1 MDLPHDAR
9 VIDGVCPWVRT
20 DADGSNLRVDQFVT
34 ARVGRVSKALSR
46 STARLYL
53 AEFDVTVPEWRVLAN
68 VALRGSC
75 SARELIEDVAMDKSL
90 VSRSIQ
96 QLVGKGLLTA
106 RPNEVDRRTSL
117 LRLTAKGVR
126 TYQELLPKAQ
136 RRQATLLEDL
146 GEQERRVLWAAL
158 EKLEAKARALAEME
172 ESAMR

>member
-1 MDLPHDAR
+1 MGPPQSKR
-9 VIDGVCPWVRT
+9 VNDKSCPWLGM
-20 DADGSNLRVDQFVT
+20 DASGSDLRVDQFVT
-34 ARVGRVSKALSR
+34 ARVGRVAKALSR

-53 AEFDVTVPEWRVLAN
+53 AEFDVTVPEWRVMAN

-75 SARELIEDVAMDKSL
+75 SARELIEDVSMDKSL

-106 RPNEVDRRTSL
+106 RPNDADRRTSL
-117 LRLTAKGVR
+117 LRLTAKGAR
-126 TYQELLPKAQ
+126 TYANLLPKAQ

-146 GEQERRVLWAAL
+146 DEQERHVLWIAL
-158 EKLEAKARALAEME
+158 QKLESKARALAEME

>member
-1 MDLPHDAR
+1 MDAS
-9 VIDGVCPWVRT
+9 
-20 DADGSNLRVDQFVT
+20 GSDLRVDQFVT
-34 ARVGRVSKALSR
+34 ARVGRVAKALSR

-53 AEFDVTVPEWRVLAN
+53 AEFDVTVPEWRVMAN

-75 SARELIEDVAMDKSL
+75 SARELIEDVSMDKSL

-106 RPNEVDRRTSL
+106 RPNDADRRTSL
-117 LRLTAKGVR
+117 LRLTAKGAR
-126 TYQELLPKAQ
+126 TYANLLPKAQ

-146 GEQERRVLWAAL
+146 DEQERHVLWIAL
-158 EKLEAKARALAEME
+158 QKLESKARALAEME

>member
-1 MDLPHDAR
+1 M
-9 VIDGVCPWVRT
+9 IDGACPWLRME
-20 DADGSNLRVDQFVT
+20 ADGSNLRVDQFVT

-53 AEFDVTVPEWRVLAN
+53 AKFDVTVPEWRVIAN

-90 VSRSIQ
+90 VSRSIR

-106 RPNEVDRRTSL
+106 RPSDVDRRTSL

-126 TYQELLPKAQ
+126 TYQDLLPKAQ

-146 GEQERRVLWAAL
+146 DEEERRVLWIAL
-158 EKLEAKARALAEME
+158 GKLESKARALAGME

>member
-1 MDLPHDAR
+1 M
-9 VIDGVCPWVRT
+9 IDGACPWLRM
-20 DADGSNLRVDQFVT
+20 DANGSNLRVDQFVT
-34 ARVGRVSKALSR
+34 ARVGRASKALSR

-53 AEFDVTVPEWRVLAN
+53 AEFDVTVPEWRVIAN

-90 VSRSIQ
+90 VSRSIR

-106 RPNEVDRRTSL
+106 RLNDADRRTSL

-126 TYQELLPKAQ
+126 TYQDLLPKAQ

-146 GEQERRVLWAAL
+146 DEQERRVLWIAL
-158 EKLEAKARALAEME
+158 EKLESKARALAEIE
-172 ESAMR
+172 ELAMR